1 MFEHHFKSIWGIFIK
16 KGAKIKRAWADIEKY
31 AEMSL
36 GLLKFTV
43 GGAFF
48 QIFEEIS
55 QIWTYMDK
63 W

>member
-36 GLLKFTV
+36 GLLKIAM
-43 GGAFF
+43 GGLFSNF
-48 QIFEEIS
+48 REN
-55 QIWTYMDK
+55 
-63 W
+63 